1 MCPEPH
7 RHSVCRAQLV
17 EVLRTVVVVD
27 YPSNWP
33 SLLAAVDANLKARD
47 EQRTHGALIALR
59 LISRKYE

>member
-1 MCPEPH
+1 MDPESH
-7 RHSVCRAQLV
+7 RHFLCRAQLV

-27 YPSNWP
+27 YPTDWP

>member
-1 MCPEPH
+1 M
-7 RHSVCRAQLV
+7 